1 MFQWPKVEIR
11 KEADQIISMEARM
24 TGKVMSKK
32 LQTGGSAFGSRSLL
46 SRALVCLCCL
56 MSLAG
61 CSGQGTSAAKVDQPQ
76 SIPPSARKAD
86 LLKQLERRF
95 ENPQA
100 HYELGQLYQAE
111 GLLQKAEYH
120 YNVALGFDP
129 VNAQAQAA
137 MVKLFFDSGDTAKG
151 KTYADVYIN
160 QVSGSAVQSL
170 RLAMAF
176 QEVQLDEYAL
186 TCYQQALNLA
196 PNSARVN
203 KQIGYYYLSKNDK
216 VRAKEYLECSFNL
229 DRIQPDVA
237 RELGRLGVPI
247 ERRPKA
253 ETSTAKIEKAA
264 GQAGEQDKQY
274 RIETKHGMIQVEPV
288 RPKKGETK

>member
-1 MFQWPKVEIR
+1 
-11 KEADQIISMEARM
+11 MEARM
-24 TGKVMSKK
+24 TGKVKSKK
-32 LQTGGSAFGSRSLL
+32 SQTGGFAFGSRSFL
-46 SRALVCLCCL
+46 SRALVCSCCL

-61 CSGQGTSAAKVDQPQ
+61 CNGQGTSVSKVDQSR
-76 SIPPSARKAD
+76 SIPPSARKAE
-86 LLKQLERRF
+86 LLKELERKF

-100 HYELGQLYQAE
+100 HFELGQLYQAE

-137 MVKLFFDSGDTAKG
+137 MVKLFLDSGDAAKG

-160 QVSGSAVQSL
+160 QTSGSAVQSL

-203 KQIGYYYLSKNDK
+203 KQMGYYYLSKGDK
-216 VRAKEYLECSFNL
+216 VRAKEYLVRSFQL
-229 DRIQPDVA
+229 DPNQPEVA
-237 RELGRLGVPI
+237 GELGRLGVEVRIPQRT
-247 ERRPKA
+247 ETAGKQLAKPSPQPGA
-253 ETSTAKIEKAA
+253 EEVT
-264 GQAGEQDKQY
+264 Y
-274 RIETKHGMIQVEPV
+274 RFQNRGGLIQVEPV
-288 RPKKGETK
+288 KTKKSATK